1 MTEKVSP
8 HDLRDRLDAA
18 LDSHT
23 GVYRNAGRRQLIED
37 AVDHREAIIS
47 ESGALATWTP
57 PESTGRSPKDTMI
70 VRRPES
76 QDTIDWD
83 SPNNIPLD
91 PETFEMALHD
101 ALQTLQDKNQLY
113 VTDRVIGAEPSWA
126 LPVTTVTDMALTA
139 LFTDNMFR
147 PLPESIDDSIFADQP
162 FTFIALPYD
171 KLARE
176 RYRGHLRTLEDGR
189 TSDMLVAMDMDNRV
203 GLVYGSAYMGSVK
216 KLMFTVMNYLL
227 PSKGILPLHCSAN
240 EGQMGDAA
248 LLLGLSGTGKTTLSA
263 DPSRALLGDDEHGWS
278 DDGVANFEN
287 GCYAKMIDIDPGKEP
302 EIYDAVMHHDDYR
315 RHGSIV
321 ENAMVYPDGT
331 FDFDDDRF
339 TKNSRAS
346 YPLTYLS
353 NIKHSSTA
361 GHPRTILFL
370 TADANGVMPPVARLT
385 RHQAMLWFLMGYTSK
400 LAGTETGIDE
410 PVSVFSRFFGEPFMP
425 RNPDT
430 YAKMLGDKMEQHGTS
445 VYLVNTGWTGGPYG
459 EGHRIDI
466 DYTRSM
472 VNAAL
477 DGTLEDVPCRK
488 HPYFKV
494 MVPER
499 CPGVPD
505 ELLWPKNT
513 WKDKAAYDE
522 RAQAIANDFAKHYRS
537 AYGDKNIAPEVA
549 RECPGME

>member
-1 MTEKVSP
+1 MTGKVSP
-8 HDLRDRLDAA
+8 NDLRERLDAT
-18 LDSHT
+18 LDSH
-23 GVYRNAGRRQLIED
+23 GDVSRNADRQQLIET
-37 AVDHREAIIS
+37 AVDRREAIIS

-57 PESTGRSPKDTMI
+57 PESTGRSPQDTMI
-70 VRRPES
+70 VCRRES
-76 QDTIDWD
+76 EDTIDWD

-101 ALQTLQDKNQLY
+101 ALAALEDKQQLY

-126 LPVTTVTDMALTA
+126 LPVTTVTDRALTA

-147 PLPESIDDSIFADQP
+147 PVPDDIDESVFADRP
-162 FTFIALPYD
+162 FVFITLPYD
-171 KLARE
+171 KLPRE
-176 RYRGHLRTLEDGR
+176 RYQGRLRTLEDGR
-189 TSDMLVAMDMDNRV
+189 TSDMLVAMDMDNRI
-203 GLVYGSAYMGSVK
+203 GLVYGSAYQGSVK

-227 PSKGILPLHCSAN
+227 PSRDILPLHCSAN
-240 EGQMGDAA
+240 EGEAGDPA

-278 DDGVANFEN
+278 SDGIANFEN

-302 EIYDAVMHHDDYR
+302 EIYDAVMHRADYR
-315 RHGSIV
+315 SHGAIV

-331 FDFDDDRF
+331 FDFSDDRF

-353 NIKHSSTA
+353 NIKPSSTA
-361 GHPRTILFL
+361 GHPSTILFL

-425 RNPDT
+425 RNPDV
-430 YAKMLGDKMEQHGTS
+430 YAEMLGDKMERHGTN

-459 EGHRIDI
+459 IGHRIDI

-477 DGTLEDVPCRK
+477 DGTLEDVPARK

-494 MVPER
+494 MVPKS
-499 CPGVPD
+499 CPGVPN

-513 WKDKAAYDE
+513 WDDKAAYDE
-522 RAQAIANDFAKHYRS
+522 RARAIASDFAEHYRS
-537 AYGDKNIAPEVA
+537 AYGDKDIAPEVA